1 MPIKRQAKL
10 SREDI
15 IEKYGLKA
23 QGLGREQI
31 VRPEEIGFIF
41 WIGSFLQCSIR
52 NGYDWPLKEQVLIQW
67 AVLTQTRQL
76 FEWKFTAVKD
86 YITETYMDDHLSQNR
101 RFLWLRETSTF
112 GIQIFKTRYES
123 KISQKKPILIII
135 WTILIWFLNQLIDFN
150 KWIRN

>member
-41 WIGSFLQCSIR
+41 WIGSFLQCIIR
-52 NGYDWPLKEQVLIQW
+52 NVYEWPLKEQVLLQW
-67 AVLTQTRQL
+67 TVLTQTRQL
-76 FEWKFTAVKD
+76 FEWKFNGCERLNHGNIYGRSFISKPTVLMVKRNVHFWYPNLLNAVMNPK
-86 YITETYMDDHLSQNR
+86 LARKNQSWS
-101 RFLWLRETSTF
+101 LF
-112 GIQIFKTRYES
+112 GRY
-123 KISQKKPILIII
+123 
-135 WTILIWFLNQLIDFN
+135 
-150 KWIRN
+150 